1 MARKNFFEKAINRKI
16 GGMKRSAKANLK
28 KEVKNSS
35 CLVKLLSI
43 FGWLIIIGIII
54 ALIIS

>member
-28 KEVKNSS
+28 RESESTKSNEIY
-35 CLVKLLSI
+35 LLKKPN
-43 FGWLIIIGIII
+43 
-54 ALIIS
+54 

>member
-28 KEVKNSS
+28 KEAKKSG
-35 CLVKLLSI
+35 CLTTLLAI
-43 FGWLIIIGIII
+43 VGWVVIIGIVVV
-54 ALIIS
+54 LVFG

>member
-28 KEVKNSS
+28 KEAKNSS
-35 CLVKLLSI
+35 CLTTLLTI
-43 FGWLIIIGIII
+43 AGWVVIIGIVV
-54 ALIIS
+54 ALIFG

>member
-28 KEVKNSS
+28 KEAKNSG
-35 CLVKLLSI
+35 CLTTLLAI
-43 FGWLIIIGIII
+43 AGWVVIIGIVV
-54 ALIIS
+54 ALIFG

>member
-28 KEVKNSS
+28 KETKKSG
-35 CLVKLLSI
+35 CLTTLLAI
-43 FGWLIIIGIII
+43 VGWVVIIGIVV
-54 ALIIS
+54 ALVFG